1 MEFLNGQ
8 IVVITGASSGIGKA
22 IALGLAGQ
30 GASLCLVGR
39 KLEILEEVA
48 QRARSTAQ
56 CARSYQVELMLEKD
70 IVELAVHLQQD
81 FGHVDILIHSA
92 GVISQGRFKGA
103 PVEDFDWQYR
113 VTSVPHMP

>member
-70 IVELAVHLQQD
+70 IHEQRRYVLENYSWTSIAQRLITIYE
-81 FGHVDILIHSA
+81 DILA
-92 GVISQGRFKGA
+92 QQGR
-103 PVEDFDWQYR
+103 
-113 VTSVPHMP
+113 S